1 MRAVF
6 ILGLMG
12 VGTLL
17 GGCAGRLANP
27 QPVDSAF
34 DKYYTC
40 QDIRAEKDRINQAF
54 LDRNVEQAS
63 LKQRDDELMTRTIP
77 LLLLPGVGAI
87 QETRASGSAKS
98 PQQVEIDALKARDAH
113 LDGMAADRGC

>member
-12 VGTLL
+12 ASALL

-54 LDRNVEQAS
+54 LARNIELAS
-63 LKQRDDELMTRTIP
+63 LKQRDDELLSRGIP
-77 LLLLPGVGAI
+77 LIPPGFAAV
-87 QETRASGSAKS
+87 QETHASGKALP